1 MKIHTSVWSRQ
12 QEQQVKSPGRYLSS
26 LRENKEDN
34 TASGE
39 TVHRPAGEKD
49 RALGRG
55 GPCHISYLWK
65 GLGVHFGY
73 DDWALYALQQ
83 RSEMI

>member
-39 TVHRPAGEKD
+39 TAHRPAGEKD
-49 RALGRG
+49 RALGQG
-55 GPCHISYLWK
+55 GTMPYLTLMEGTWST
-65 GLGVHFGY
+65 F
-73 DDWALYALQQ
+73 WI
-83 RSEMI
+83 R